1 MSTNVQP
8 QARPIFFVR
17 TPASATLPNPRAL
30 ERYLLRWIM
39 RELSGWLQ
47 LAVVERVTDGSVEW
61 TTDATAQPSCGA
73 RIIAVR
79 CSDIPGPR
87 RPGLWAALSVA
98 HALAELLGGV
108 VVDPRRSSASFGTQA
123 RLRAPADGR
132 VRAIH
137 QLCVPCS
144 RGRGREHWLSSVGMA
159 HFGLPDLELVDVPDA
174 EVERGARLLL
184 GVAQHVI
191 ESGWLPA
198 RDGASKREV
207 LLTIGELHWALGGDA
222 DSVPLSTGR
231 GWTRVSLELEESRA
245 WPELLRLGPPNG
257 ARRWCDGGAWL
268 RDAHTDLFGR
278 CSSPEWPAHARVSGA
293 EPQ

>member
-1 MSTNVQP
+1 MPTNVRP

-17 TPASATLPNPRAL
+17 APANAALPNPSAL

-47 LAVVERVTDGSVEW
+47 LAVVERITDGSVEW

-73 RIIAVR
+73 HIIAVR
-79 CSDIPGPR
+79 CSDVPGPR

-123 RLRAPADGR
+123 RRRAPADGR

-184 GVAQHVI
+184 GVAQHLI
-191 ESGWLPA
+191 EAAWSPP

-222 DSVPLSTGR
+222 DAVPLSTGR
-231 GWTRVSLELEESRA
+231 GWTRVALEFDNGRA
-245 WPELLRLGPPNG
+245 WPELLRLGPPSG
-257 ARRWCDGGAWL
+257 ARRWRDGGAWL

-278 CSSPEWPAHARVSGA
+278 CSSPEWTARSRVPGA
-293 EPQ
+293 EPR